1 MPLQG
6 NLKEMSLANLIQLNC
21 QEMRTA
27 RITLLH
33 QGQTAS
39 IFFSDGQVVH
49 AENESDS
56 GEQVIYTSLTWDD
69 GTFTLDTDVPPPKR
83 TIQTAW
89 PVLLLEGMKRAAE
102 WKNEVDRAVEGLS
115 STEAKKSTDVMSQ
128 LKAIDGVAG
137 AVIASS
143 DGVIQSKDISDSDG
157 EREAAV
163 AIFVGGAAKQ
173 IGDSLQ
179 LGKFQHGIVFWRN
192 RRVLVLETPDRYFGL
207 VLSEHGS
214 PALVANAAVRILEG

>member
-6 NLKEMSLANLIQLNC
+6 NLKEMSLANLIQINC

-27 RITLLH
+27 RLSLLH

-49 AENESDS
+49 AENGTNKGES
-56 GEQVIYTSLTWDD
+56 VIYQALTWDD
-69 GTFTLDTDVPPPKR
+69 GTFTLDTDVPAPER
-83 TIQTAW
+83 TIQTSW

-102 WKNEVDRAVEGLS
+102 WQTEVDRAVESLA
-115 STEAKKSTDVMSQ
+115 EPKMSPDQLGQ
-128 LKAIDGVAG
+128 LKAIDGVTG

-143 DGVIQSKDISDSDG
+143 DGVVQSSDIPDSDG

-163 AIFVGGAAKQ
+163 AVFVGGAARQ
-173 IGDSLQ
+173 IAETLS
-179 LGKFQHGIVFWRN
+179 LGKFQHGIVFWKN
-192 RRVLVLETPDRYFGL
+192 RRVLVLGTPDRYFGL
-207 VLSEHGS
+207 VLGEHGS
-214 PALVANAAVRILEG
+214 PALVANAAARILGG

>member
-6 NLKEMSLANLIQLNC
+6 NLKEMSLANLIQINC

-27 RITLLH
+27 RLTLAH
-33 QGQTAS
+33 QGKTAS

-49 AENESDS
+49 AENESSS
-56 GEQVIYTSLTWDD
+56 GEQVIYQSLSWDD
-69 GTFTLDTDVPPPKR
+69 GTFTLDTDVPPPER

-102 WKNEVDRAVEGLS
+102 WQKEIDRAVDSLS
-115 STEAKKSTDVMSQ
+115 PEVKKSPDMLNQ

-143 DGVIQSKDISDSDG
+143 DGVVQSTDISDSDG

-163 AIFVGGAAKQ
+163 AVFVGGAARQ
-173 IGDSLQ
+173 IGDLLQ
-179 LGKFQHGIVFWRN
+179 LGKFQHGIVFWKN

-207 VLSEHGS
+207 VLGEHGS
-214 PALVANAAVRILEG
+214 PALVASATMRILGA